1 MEFQS
6 IGMDLEWLNVGLLS
20 KARNQSHSESNPIHG
35 CVDVALL
42 KKSQEPNRNVD
53 LSCRLEASQKLT
65 ELDDGKILTGKP
77 YI

>member
-6 IGMDLEWLNVGLLS
+6 IGMDLEWLNVGFLS
-20 KARNQSHSESNPIHG
+20 KTRNQSHSESNPIHG

-42 KKSQEPNRNVD
+42 KKARNRIAMLIYPADSFSVV
-53 LSCRLEASQKLT
+53 KLI
-65 ELDDGKILTGKP
+65 ELDDRKILTGNP